1 MQQLVGRL
9 TALDPEASATLKVV
23 AYFDTLVGHEVGIET
38 LLRGASVLS
47 GCPVGFQPGMA
58 AAGLRV
64 PPAGLRVSPAG
75 QRLPAGPPGDWPSA
89 PAGPGALVW
98 LERSGVP
105 HTNDAMVLER
115 LALAVAISRSRAQ
128 PGSGLHR
135 AIERVLDADAPGED
149 RATAAAQLGLDPRRP
164 VRAVARRAGQPAGD
178 HPSSVVSTPFGL
190 ARAEIVP
197 RDTHPCGPDRAG
209 IGPAVEPGRLPR
221 SWSAALVALR
231 LTDEDSPVVTAD
243 ELGAVLL
250 LAEAADA
257 APQPHPD
264 VAALEALAADHAAL
278 PTLDALAHAG
288 TARAAASVLGLHH
301 STVQTR
307 LAAAGAALGYDP
319 RTPDGRT
326 RYVLART
333 LQRLRNAPPRSRL
346 VPRPRYTACG

>member
-23 AYFDTLVGHEVGIET
+23 SYFDTLVGHEVGVET

-47 GCPVGFQPGMA
+47 GCPVGYDPGKPTA
-58 AAGLRV
+58 R
-64 PPAGLRVSPAG
+64 LRVSPAG
-75 QRLPAGPPGDWPSA
+75 QRLPAGPPQDWPSVQ
-89 PAGPGALVW
+89 AGPGAVVW

-105 HTNDAMVLER
+105 HANDAMILER
-115 LALAVAISRSRAQ
+115 LALAVAISRSRAR
-128 PGSGLHR
+128 PAPGLHR
-135 AIERVLDADAPGED
+135 AVECVIDGDAPGED
-149 RATAAAQLGLDPRRP
+149 RATAAAQLGLDPRRR
-164 VRAVARRAGQPAGD
+164 VRAVARQAGQPAGD
-178 HPSSVVSTPFGL
+178 HPSSIVSTPFGL

-197 RDTHPCGPDRAG
+197 ATAGPRRGGPAGRSAGPGHEEGAGARAG
-209 IGPAVEPGRLPR
+209 IGPAVEPSALPR

-231 LTDEDSPVVTAD
+231 LTDGDSPVLAAD

-264 VAALEALAADHAAL
+264 VAALDALAAGQAAL

-288 TARAAASVLGLHH
+288 TARAAAGLLGLHH
-301 STVQTR
+301 STVQSR
-307 LAAAGAALGYDP
+307 LAGAAAILGYDP

-333 LQRLRNAPPRSRL
+333 LQRLRNAPPL
-346 VPRPRYTACG
+346 

>member
-38 LLRGASVLS
+38 LLRGASALS
-47 GCPVGFQPGMA
+47 GCPVGFDPGKA
-58 AAGLRV
+58 VAGV
-64 PPAGLRVSPAG
+64 RVSPAG
-75 QRLPAGPPGDWPSA
+75 QRLPGGPPRDWPSA
-89 PAGPGALVW
+89 AAGPGVMVW

-105 HTNDAMVLER
+105 HANDAMVLER
-115 LALAVAISRSRAQ
+115 LALAVAISRSRTR

-135 AIERVLDADAPGED
+135 AVERVLDADTPGDD
-149 RATAAAQLGLDPRRP
+149 RATAAAELGLDPRRR
-164 VRAVARRAGQPAGD
+164 VRAVARDAGQPAGE
-178 HPSSVVSTPFGL
+178 HPGSIVSTPFGL

-197 RDTHPCGPDRAG
+197 GAAGPGSAHPAGSRSSTPGPGDSPGARAG
-209 IGPAVEPGRLPR
+209 IGPAVEPGQLPR

-231 LTDEDSPVVTAD
+231 LTDEHSPVVAAD

-264 VAALEALAADHAAL
+264 VAALDALAADHAAL

-288 TARAAASVLGLHH
+288 TARAAAAELGLHH
-301 STVQTR
+301 STVQSR
-307 LAAAGAALGYDP
+307 LATAAAALGYDP

-333 LQRLRNAPPRSRL
+333 LQRLRNAPPL
-346 VPRPRYTACG
+346 

>member
-47 GCPVGFQPGMA
+47 GCPVGFDPGKS
-58 AAGLRV
+58 
-64 PPAGLRVSPAG
+64 AGLRVSPAG
-75 QRLPAGPPGDWPSA
+75 HRLPAGAPGDWPSA

-105 HTNDAMVLER
+105 HANDAMVLER
-115 LALAVAISRSRAQ
+115 LALAVAISRSRAR

-135 AIERVLDADAPGED
+135 AIERVLDADAPAED

-178 HPSSVVSTPFGL
+178 HPSSIVSTPFGL

-197 RDTHPCGPDRAG
+197 RGADLRGADLRGADLRGADPGRSGHPAANGSGGGPGAARAG
-209 IGPAVEPGRLPR
+209 IGPAVEPGHLPR

-231 LTDEDSPVVTAD
+231 LTDD
-243 ELGAVLL
+243 
-250 LAEAADA
+250 
-257 APQPHPD
+257 
-264 VAALEALAADHAAL
+264 
-278 PTLDALAHAG
+278 
-288 TARAAASVLGLHH
+288 
-301 STVQTR
+301 
-307 LAAAGAALGYDP
+307 
-319 RTPDGRT
+319 
-326 RYVLART
+326 
-333 LQRLRNAPPRSRL
+333 
-346 VPRPRYTACG
+346 